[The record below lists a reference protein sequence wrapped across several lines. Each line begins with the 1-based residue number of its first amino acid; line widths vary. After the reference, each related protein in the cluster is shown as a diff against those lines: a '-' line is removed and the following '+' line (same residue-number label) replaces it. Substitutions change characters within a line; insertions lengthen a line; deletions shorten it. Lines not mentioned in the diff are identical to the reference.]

1 MLVLFFFFPSLVI
14 PRLSFIKECTKN
26 QQAIVGI
33 VPVSMETNLARGQ
46 AVGILEGEK
55 KKTTG
60 NDLTKTLS
68 SPIAPIFQL
77 QGMSNAWTRSVF
89 FKKKKKSSVSCLDF
103 YGRHIVGFQQQTAV
117 SVCVT
122 YGLHFPNERASM
134 CMCSTEF
141 TSKALCD

>member
-46 AVGILEGEK
+46 AVGILEGEE

-77 QGMSNAWTRSVF
+77 QGMSNAWTRNVF
-89 FKKKKKSSVSCLDF
+89 FKKKIVCFLSGFLRQTHRGLPAADGCFGVGYIWSS
-103 YGRHIVGFQQQTAV
+103 
-117 SVCVT
+117 
-122 YGLHFPNERASM
+122 FPQ
-134 CMCSTEF
+134 
-141 TSKALCD
+141 